1 MSEEQIKM
9 DGVNVSE
16 NQEEQLTDLQVYGI
30 STSIV
35 NLIGQLKKYIM
46 LTQIQRELQTKTVQ
60 VQPIMREL
68 YQYRE
73 TETIMDIRTQLD
85 MVFVFTNDK
94 VILENYTKIREA
106 FELAIH
112 YLTNNMANVK
122 SVLDKDYTE
131 ILDEFCDK
139 LKILVDSISARS
151 IFEKGFTV
159 K

>member
-9 DGVNVSE
+9 DDVNVSE
-16 NQEEQLTDLQVYGI
+16 KEEQLTDLQVYGI

-35 NLIGQLKKYIM
+35 NLIGQLKKYIL
-46 LTQIQRELQTKTVQ
+46 LTQIQRELQSKTVQ

-85 MVFVFTNDK
+85 MVFVFTTDK
-94 VILENYTKIREA
+94 TILDNYSKIRKD

-112 YLTNNMANVK
+112 YLTNNMADVK
-122 SVLDKDYTE
+122 SVLDEDYVE

-139 LKILVDSISARS
+139 LKRIVDVISSKS
-151 IFEKGFTV
+151 IFEKSFSLV
-159 K
+159 

>member
-1 MSEEQIKM
+1 MGEEQVNM
-9 DGVNVSE
+9 GGVDVSE
-16 NQEEQLTDLQVYGI
+16 KEEQLTDLQVYGI

-46 LTQIQRELQTKTVQ
+46 LTQIQRELQTKSVQ
-60 VQPIMREL
+60 IQPIMREL

-73 TETIMDIRTQLD
+73 TESIMDIRTQMD
-85 MVFVFTNDK
+85 MVYVFTSDK
-94 VILENYTKIREA
+94 IILANYTKIRES

-122 SVLDKDYTE
+122 SVLDKDYIE

-139 LKILVDSISARS
+139 LKSLVDAISSKS

-159 K
+159 T